1 MVFLFPGVLFRKFYF
16 SGQFGNQF
24 EQGNLLERFLWSLFL
39 SFVSLSG
46 VSLLFFLLG
55 YFWEL
60 HPLENINFGKI
71 SKMFENLSKN
81 EFPISFSNKSDFI
94 SFLFLIFIIYFISA
108 SLGWIVHNIVRA
120 FSFDRFSIFKF
131 KNNWHYLS
139 QAYKENGV
147 SRKLGDVYVTFIDV
161 LVKNNTKDELYR
173 GLLNNVILDKEDKLE
188 NIVLSNT
195 YKFVSIDKTEKEKME
210 DVKQSIQNNE
220 NIFTLHKDYLNRTV
234 YKKSI
239 DGNLL
244 VLPKENIINI
254 NFTYVKTSNKVKYW
268 KRYFFDILRIAN
280 LLLIVGL
287 VILPFL
293 QLKYS
298 YLQSIGSK
306 IVFSITTSF
315 IAVLILN
322 LVGEKL
328 EIKTTK
334 VKTTFLD
341 AIFIFAIFST
351 PYLWV
356 FGISSGLGAVASF
369 FFLIILYAFSQYQ
382 SKKNTD
388 NHS

>member
-1 MVFLFPGVLFRKFYF
+1 MVFLFPGVLFRKFYY

-39 SFVSLSG
+39 SFVCLSG
-46 VSLLFFLLG
+46 VSSLFFFLA
-55 YFWEL
+55 YFWDL
-60 HPLENINFGKI
+60 HPLDNIDFGKI
-71 SKMFENLSKN
+71 SSMFQSLSKN
-81 EFPISFSNKSDFI
+81 EFPQSFSNKSDFT

-120 FSFDRFSIFKF
+120 FSLDRFSIFKF

-147 SRKLGDVYVTFIDV
+147 SRKIGDVHATFVDV

-173 GLLNNVILDKEDKLE
+173 GILNNVILDKEDKLE

-195 YKFVSIDKTEKEKME
+195 YKFVSIDKTENEKIE
-210 DVKQSIQNNE
+210 AVKRSIENNE
-220 NIFTLHKDYLNRTV
+220 NVFTLHKDYLNRTV

-244 VLPKENIINI
+244 VLSKENIINI

-268 KRYFFDILRIAN
+268 KGYFFDFLRIAN
-280 LLLIVGL
+280 LLFIVGL

-293 QLKYS
+293 QVKYS

-306 IVFSITTSF
+306 VVFSITTSF
-315 IAVLILN
+315 IATLFLN
-322 LVGEKL
+322 LFGELLK
-328 EIKTTK
+328 IKTPK
-334 VKTTFLD
+334 VKTSFSD
-341 AIFIFAIFST
+341 VFFIIILFST

-356 FGISSGLGAVASF
+356 FDILTGLGTIAFS
-369 FFLIILYAFSQYQ
+369 FLIIIIFAFYQ
-382 SKKNTD
+382 SKYQK
-388 NHS
+388 